1 MRAGVL
7 SDSKIVKLLN
17 KHYVNV
23 FLLIRDLR
31 ELQNGTKDKSISKF
45 ANTVSTTFDAAV
57 AEGVDG
63 SVNSFVLSPQLEL
76 IGHLPYE
83 DLMKPDEDIEAI
95 NEAYLTFLKD
105 ALPKNNLTKNK

>member
-1 MRAGVL
+1 MRTVVL

-31 ELQNGTKDKSISKF
+31 ELQNGTKDEFISKF

-105 ALPKNNLTKNK
+105 ALPKNK

>member
-31 ELQNGTKDKSISKF
+31 ELQKETKDELVSKF
-45 ANTVSTTFDAAV
+45 ASTVSTTFEAAV

-76 IGHLPYE
+76 ISHLPFQ
-83 DLMKPDEDIEAI
+83 DLTQNDAI

-105 ALPKNNLTKNK
+105 ALIKNR

>member
-31 ELQNGTKDKSISKF
+31 ELQNGTKDESISKF
-45 ANTVSTTFDAAV
+45 ANTVSTTFEAAV
-57 AEGVDG
+57 AQGVDG

-83 DLMKPDEDIEAI
+83 DLMKPNEDIDAI
-95 NEAYLTFLKD
+95 NKTYLTFLKD
-105 ALPKNNLTKNK
+105 TLTKNK

>member
-23 FLLIRDLR
+23 FVLIRDLR
-31 ELQNGTKDKSISKF
+31 ELQKETKDESISKF
-45 ANTVSTTFDAAV
+45 ANTVSTTFEAAV

-76 IGHLPYE
+76 ISHLPFQ
-83 DLMKPDEDIEAI
+83 DLTQNDAI

-105 ALPKNNLTKNK
+105 SLTKNR

>member
-1 MRAGVL
+1 MRAVVL

-23 FLLIRDLR
+23 FVLVRDLR
-31 ELQNGTKDKSISKF
+31 ELQKETKDESVNRF
-45 ANTVSTTFDAAV
+45 ANTISTTFEEAV
-57 AEGVDG
+57 AQGVDG

-83 DLMKPDEDIEAI
+83 DQIKP
-95 NEAYLTFLKD
+95 NEVIDDTYLTFLKD
-105 ALPKNNLTKNK
+105 ALTKNNLTKNK

>member
-1 MRAGVL
+1 MRAVVL
-7 SDSKIVKLLN
+7 SNSKVIKQLN

-31 ELQNGTKDKSISKF
+31 ELQNGMKDESISKF
-45 ANTVSTTFDAAV
+45 ANTVSATFDAAV

-63 SVNSFVLSPQLEL
+63 SVNSFILSPQLEL

-83 DLMKPDEDIEAI
+83 DLIKP
-95 NEAYLTFLKD
+95 NEVIDDTYLTFLKD
-105 ALPKNNLTKNK
+105 ALTKNK

>member
-1 MRAGVL
+1 MRAVVL
-7 SDSKIVKLLN
+7 SNSKVIKQLN

-31 ELQNGTKDKSISKF
+31 ELQKETKDETVSRF
-45 ANTVSTTFDAAV
+45 ASTISTTFEEAV
-57 AEGVDG
+57 ARGVDG

-83 DLMKPDEDIEAI
+83 DLTQNEAI

-105 ALPKNNLTKNK
+105 TLIKNR

>member
-31 ELQNGTKDKSISKF
+31 ELQNGTKEESVSRF
-45 ANTVSTTFDAAV
+45 ASTVSTTFDAAV
-57 AEGVDG
+57 AQGVDG
-63 SVNSFVLSPQLEL
+63 SVNSFVLSPQLKL
-76 IGHLPYE
+76 ISHLPFQ
-83 DLMKPDEDIEAI
+83 DLTQNEAI

-105 ALPKNNLTKNK
+105 ALTKNR

>member
-1 MRAGVL
+1 MRAVVL
-7 SDSKIVKLLN
+7 SNSKIVKLLN

-31 ELQNGTKDKSISKF
+31 ELQKETKDETVSRFTNTISK
-45 ANTVSTTFDAAV
+45 TFEAAL

-83 DLMKPDEDIEAI
+83 GLIKP
-95 NEAYLTFLKD
+95 NEVIDDTYLTFLKD
-105 ALPKNNLTKNK
+105 ALTKNK

>member
-1 MRAGVL
+1 MRAVVL

-23 FLLIRDLR
+23 FLLPRDLR
-31 ELQNGTKDKSISKF
+31 ELQKETKDESVNRF
-45 ANTVSTTFDAAV
+45 ANTISTTFEEAV
-57 AEGVDG
+57 AQGVDG

-83 DLMKPDEDIEAI
+83 DVIKP
-95 NEAYLTFLKD
+95 NEVIDDTYLTFLKD
-105 ALPKNNLTKNK
+105 ALTKNNLTKNK

>member
-1 MRAGVL
+1 MRAVVL
-7 SDSKIVKLLN
+7 SDSKVVKLLN

-31 ELQNGTKDKSISKF
+31 KLQNGMQDELVSKF
-45 ANTVSTTFDAAV
+45 VNTVSTTFEEAV
-57 AEGVDG
+57 AQGVDG

-83 DLMKPDEDIEAI
+83 DLIKPNEVIDDI
-95 NEAYLTFLKD
+95 YLTDISQKL
-105 ALPKNNLTKNK
+105 L

>member
-1 MRAGVL
+1 MRAVVL

-31 ELQNGTKDKSISKF
+31 ELQNETKDESISRF
-45 ANTVSTTFDAAV
+45 ASTISTTFDAAV
-57 AEGVDG
+57 ARGVDG

-76 IGHLPYE
+76 ISHLPYE
-83 DLMKPDEDIEAI
+83 DLIKP
-95 NEAYLTFLKD
+95 NEVIDDTYLTFLKD
-105 ALPKNNLTKNK
+105 ALTKNK

>member
-23 FLLIRDLR
+23 FVLIRDLR
-31 ELQNGTKDKSISKF
+31 ELQKETKDESISKF
-45 ANTVSTTFDAAV
+45 ANTVSTTFEAAV
-57 AEGVDG
+57 ARGVDG

-76 IGHLPYE
+76 IGHLPYQ
-83 DLMKPDEDIEAI
+83 DLTQNDAI

-105 ALPKNNLTKNK
+105 ALTKNK

>member
-31 ELQNGTKDKSISKF
+31 ELQKETKDGSISRF
-45 ANTVSTTFDAAV
+45 ANTISTTFEEAV
-57 AEGVDG
+57 ARGVDG

-76 IGHLPYE
+76 IDHLPYE
-83 DLMKPDEDIEAI
+83 DLIKPDEVIDDT
-95 NEAYLTFLKD
+95 YLTFLKG
-105 ALPKNNLTKNK
+105 ALTKNNLTKNK

>member
-1 MRAGVL
+1 MRAVVL

-23 FLLIRDLR
+23 FVLVRDLR
-31 ELQNGTKDKSISKF
+31 ELQKETKDESVNRF
-45 ANTVSTTFDAAV
+45 ANTISTTFEEAV
-57 AEGVDG
+57 AQGVDG

-83 DLMKPDEDIEAI
+83 DVIKP
-95 NEAYLTFLKD
+95 NEVIDDTYLTFLKD
-105 ALPKNNLTKNK
+105 ALTKNK

>member
-7 SDSKIVKLLN
+7 FDSKIVKLLN

-31 ELQNGTKDKSISKF
+31 ELQKETKDETVSRF
-45 ANTVSTTFDAAV
+45 ASTISTTFDAAV
-57 AEGVDG
+57 ARGVDG

-83 DLMKPDEDIEAI
+83 DLIKP
-95 NEAYLTFLKD
+95 NEVIDDTYLTFLKD
-105 ALPKNNLTKNK
+105 ALTKNK

>member
-1 MRAGVL
+1 MRTVVL
-7 SDSKIVKLLN
+7 SDSKIVKFLN

-23 FLLIRDLR
+23 FLLIRDMR
-31 ELQNGTKDKSISKF
+31 ELQEETQDESISKF

-76 IGHLPYE
+76 IGHLPYQ
-83 DLMKPDEDIEAI
+83 DLTKPNENVEVI

-105 ALPKNNLTKNK
+105 SLTKNR

>member
-23 FLLIRDLR
+23 FLLIRDLH
-31 ELQNGTKDKSISKF
+31 ELQNGTKDESISKF
-45 ANTVSTTFDAAV
+45 ASTISTTFEAAV
-57 AEGVDG
+57 AQGVDG

-76 IGHLPYE
+76 ISHLPYQ
-83 DLMKPDEDIEAI
+83 DLKPNEAAI
-95 NEAYLTFLKD
+95 NETYLTFLKD
-105 ALPKNNLTKNK
+105 SLTKNR